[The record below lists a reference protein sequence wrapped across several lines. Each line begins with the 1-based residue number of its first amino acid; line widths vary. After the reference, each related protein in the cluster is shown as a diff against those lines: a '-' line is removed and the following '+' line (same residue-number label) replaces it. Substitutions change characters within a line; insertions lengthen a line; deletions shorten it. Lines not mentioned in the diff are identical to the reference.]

1 MLSDSDTSSYEVKSS
16 SLVLGLSLDT
26 LTVIN
31 VIITLAVQNVMFL
44 HSTFDHLQ
52 NTHFVEG

>member
-44 HSTFDHLQ
+44 HSTL
-52 NTHFVEG
+52 